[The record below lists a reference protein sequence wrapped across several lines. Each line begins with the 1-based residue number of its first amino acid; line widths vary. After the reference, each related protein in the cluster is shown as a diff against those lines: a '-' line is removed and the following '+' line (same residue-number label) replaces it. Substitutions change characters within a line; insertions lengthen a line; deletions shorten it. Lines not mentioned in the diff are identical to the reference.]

1 MDDLELPAFLVIPQ
15 ADRKAAWKDRKL
27 TRVKPDKPQPWGV
40 PKTMNALAW
49 KLKREQDEERERHKQ
64 QRLAM
69 LRALTKK

>member
-1 MDDLELPAFLVIPQ
+1 MDDLDIPAFLVIPQ
-15 ADRKAAWKDRKL
+15 GQRKAAWKDHKF
-27 TRVKPDKPQPWGV
+27 TRPKADKPLAWGL
-40 PKTMNALAW
+40 PKSMDPLAW